1 MIRIVAAVGSLLSL
15 AAASSVQGQDNP
27 WPREITGDRGRLVL
41 YQPQPENLTNNLLKA
56 RAAISVTPKGATNP
70 VFGAVWMTAK
80 VGTDR
85 DARLVRLYDVA
96 VTRVRIPELTP
107 ERDSIIRQVIVND
120 FPKEGFH
127 IALDRLSASLV
138 SAEQEQ
144 RSMDGIK
151 NDPPAIVF
159 VEEKAVLLLYDGE
172 PQTRKI
178 ENTNYERVANTSYA
192 VVKDPQSGVFYLH
205 GGKLWYS
212 AKSAMGPWSPEPTPP
227 PDLVRMMPK
236 DTSSAEPPTV
246 APKIVVATSPTEL
259 IVTEGSPKWL
269 SVTGGKLL
277 YVKNST
283 TPWLREVAT
292 NQNYILLAG
301 RWFRSASKDG
311 PWTFVRPDSLPVAF
325 KEIPPSSDI
334 GNLRSSVA
342 GTEEAQDAVLDLQIP
357 QTAAIKRSSAKLE
370 VKYEGDPKFKEIPD
384 TKVARAEN
392 TGHQVLRIDNVYYAV
407 DNGVWFTSKNATG
420 PWVVADSIP
429 EDEIEK
435 IPPSEPVYNLTHV
448 HVYEST
454 PEVVYVG
461 YTPGYMWSFPYYG
474 VPIYGT
480 GWYYPPSWWG
490 PVYYP
495 HPVTY
500 GYAPAYYPYYG
511 WGFGWGWTMGMISVG
526 IMWGGWWGGYPGYY
540 PPGGYH
546 PGWGGGG
553 IGCYKCDID
562 IGNRPRPEPH
572 RGQAGDR
579 GGRNT
584 ASQLPAR
591 NNIYDLPGVSDRMAD
606 RGTRDAAR
614 NQLRG
619 DRAGRGS
626 NNVFT
631 DRDGGVHRRDANG
644 NWSSRGNRGWQPS
657 IGNRSAPSNLGRDY
671 SGRARGSARAG
682 GGFRGGGGRRR

>member
-1 MIRIVAAVGSLLSL
+1 VGFVL
-15 AAASSVQGQDNP
+15 ALAPGSTLQGQDNP

-56 RAAISVTPKGATNP
+56 RAAISVTPKGSTNP

-85 DARLVRLYDVA
+85 DTRLVRLYDVA

-159 VEEKAVLLLYDGE
+159 VEQKAVLLLYDGE

-178 ENTNYERVANTSYA
+178 ENSNYERVANTSYA

-212 AKSAMGPWSPEPTPP
+212 APSAKGPWSAEPTPP
-227 PDLVRMMPK
+227 ADLVRMMPK
-236 DTSSAEPPTV
+236 DTSSAEPPSV

-259 IVTEGSPKWL
+259 IVTEGAPKWL

-301 RWFRSASKDG
+301 RWFRSASRDG

-357 QTAAIKRSSAKLE
+357 QTAAIKRSAAKLE

-384 TKVARAEN
+384 TRVARAEN

-429 EDEIEK
+429 EAEIRK

-526 IMWGGWWGGYPGYY
+526 IMWGGWWGGYPGFY
-540 PPGGYH
+540 PPGGYY

-562 IGNRPRPEPH
+562 IGDRPRPEPH
-572 RGQAGDR
+572 RGQGDR

-591 NNIYDLPGVSDRMAD
+591 NNIYDQAGVSDRMAD

-626 NNVFT
+626 NNVFA
-631 DRDGGVHRRDANG
+631 DRDGGVHRRDAGG

-657 IGNRSAPSNLGRDY
+657 IGNRTAPSNLGRDY
-671 SGRARGSARAG
+671 SGRARGTARAG